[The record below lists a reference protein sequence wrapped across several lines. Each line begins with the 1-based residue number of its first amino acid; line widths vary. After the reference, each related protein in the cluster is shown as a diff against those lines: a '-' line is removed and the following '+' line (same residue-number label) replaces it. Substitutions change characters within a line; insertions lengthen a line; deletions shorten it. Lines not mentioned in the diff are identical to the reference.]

1 MVAAT
6 PLAESPWAD
15 ARWMV
20 IVPHPDDETLGAGAL
35 IATTAAEGRLACVVY
50 LTDGGGSHTH
60 ADAASRTRLVAMR
73 RGEAEKALAILCEGK
88 TPPTVFLDWPDA
100 HPHEPDSETASLAAS
115 QLSELCQAYSAT
127 AIAVTAVH
135 EPHCDH
141 AAAARLARSVSQA
154 TSPPIPVFEY
164 LVWAQGPPLAFQDA
178 IGTAPVSQAVRQRA
192 LDAHV
197 SQLTDAMGPGFRLDP
212 ARRQMPETDILYLSI
227 DSDAT

>member
-1 MVAAT
+1 
-6 PLAESPWAD
+6 
-15 ARWMV
+15 MV

-60 ADAASRTRLVAMR
+60 SDAASRMRLVAMR
-73 RGEAEKALAILCEGK
+73 REEAEKALAILCEGK

-100 HPHEPDSETASLAAS
+100 HPHEPDSEPARLATTR
-115 QLSELCQAYSAT
+115 LSELCRAYSAS

-154 TSPPIPVFEY
+154 TAPSIPVFEY
-164 LVWAQGPPLAFQDA
+164 LVWAQGPPPAFRDS
-178 IGTAPVSQAVRQRA
+178 IVTAPVSKTVRQRA

-212 ARRQMPETDILYLSI
+212 ARRQMPETDVLYLLA
-227 DSDAT
+227 DTDAT